1 MPPIPLSDAAPAA
14 APASAPAPARG
25 ARWRR
30 ALGWLPDIGADL
42 LAFCTALVCAVLA
55 ALLVGSI
62 GGCGGG
68 VGTEGTGTFASVG
81 SGPITGF
88 GSIVVS
94 GVRYDDSSASVSDDD
109 GNGSDRS
116 KLALG
121 MVVDVEGGAVS
132 TAADGV
138 TLVSTATS
146 VRTRRALLGPA
157 TDVAADGASL
167 RVLGQLVLVTADTTL
182 GNGLGTPAAL
192 AALPAGQLLEVWGLY
207 DASRTAWVATRIAL
221 APAGSTYCVSGPVAT
236 VDGGQDFTIG
246 SQKFAGSTA
255 GLAAGTVV
263 QLKLQAVQDSSSRW
277 VVSTQR
283 SDTPFSGERDGAGV
297 EGVVASVLS
306 ASRFTVSGITV
317 DSSAAQ
323 VSGTVQPGAR
333 VQVRGKLSGGVLVA
347 TRVQASAAEQPRGY
361 ELKGTPTS
369 LDTANRRFVLRGVT
383 VDYSRASFQGGN
395 AAALVGYTGVLEVK
409 GSLSADRQ
417 VLAADTVKFDD

>member
-1 MPPIPLSDAAPAA
+1 V
-14 APASAPAPARG
+14 RR
-25 ARWRR
+25 RWRR
-30 ALGWLPDIGADL
+30 ALAWLPDVGADIGA
-42 LAFCTALVCAVLA
+42 FCAALVCAVLA

-109 GNGSDRS
+109 GNGSDRG

-121 MVVDVEGGAVS
+121 MVVDVEGGAVT

-138 TLVSTATS
+138 TQVATATS

-157 TDVAADGASL
+157 SDVAADGSSL

-182 GNGLGTPAAL
+182 GNGLSAPAAL

-221 APAGSTYCVSGPVAT
+221 AAAGSTYCVSGPVGT
-236 VDGGQDFTIG
+236 VNGGQAFTLG
-246 SQKFAGSTA
+246 SQTFAGSTA

-263 QLKLQAVQDSSSRW
+263 QLKLQPLRDGADRW
-277 VVSTQR
+277 VVSTQK
-283 SDTPFSGERDGAGV
+283 SDSPFSGEREGAGV
-297 EGVVASVLS
+297 EGLVATVLS
-306 ASRFTVSGITV
+306 ASRFTVNGLTV
-317 DSSAAQ
+317 DSSAAR
-323 VSGTVQPGAR
+323 VDGTVQPGAR
-333 VQVRGKLSGGVLVA
+333 VEVRGRLSGGVLLA
-347 TRVQASAAEQPRGY
+347 SRVEAGTPEQARGF
-361 ELKGTPTS
+361 ELKGTPAS

-383 VDYSRASFQGGN
+383 VDYSRASFQGGS

>member
-1 MPPIPLSDAAPAA
+1 MPPIPLPDSTAAPAHG
-14 APASAPAPARG
+14 R
-25 ARWRR
+25 RWRLVR
-30 ALGWLPDIGADL
+30 AWLPDIGAFCGA
-42 LAFCTALVCAVLA
+42 LACAVLA

-109 GNGSDRS
+109 GGSSDRS
-116 KLALG
+116 RLALG
-121 MVVDVEGGAVS
+121 MVVDVEGGAVT

-138 TLVSTATS
+138 TQLATASS

-157 TDVAADGASL
+157 ADVASDGSQL

-182 GNGLGTPAAL
+182 GSGLGTPAAL
-192 AALPAGQLLEVWGLY
+192 AGLPAGQLLEVWGLY

-221 APAGSTYCVSGPVAT
+221 APAGSTYSLSGPVAA
-236 VDGGQDFTIG
+236 VDGSQGFTIG

-263 QLKLQAVQDSSSRW
+263 QLKLQPLRDGADRW
-277 VVSTQR
+277 VVATQR
-283 SDTPFSGERDGAGV
+283 SETPFNGERDGAGV
-297 EGVVASVLS
+297 EGVVATVLS
-306 ASRFTVSGITV
+306 ASRFTVNGITV
-317 DSSAAQ
+317 DTSAAR
-323 VSGTVQPGAR
+323 VDGTVQPGAR
-333 VQVRGKLSGGVLVA
+333 VQVRGKLTAGVLQA
-347 TRVQASAAEQPRGY
+347 TRVQAGAPDQARGY
-361 ELKGTPTS
+361 ELKGTPTG
-369 LDTANRRFVLRGVT
+369 LDTANRRFVLRGVA
-383 VDYSRASFQGGN
+383 VDYSRATFKGGS
-395 AAALVGYTGVLEVK
+395 AASLVGYTGTLEVK

-417 VLAADTVKFDD
+417 VLVADVVEFDD

>member
-1 MPPIPLSDAAPAA
+1 MPPIPLSE
-14 APASAPAPARG
+14 PARG
-25 ARWRR
+25 AVHRCWRR
-30 ALGWLPDIGADL
+30 ALTWLPDVG
-42 LAFCTALVCAVLA
+42 AFCAALLCAVLA

-94 GVRYDDSSASVSDDD
+94 GVRYDDSTASVSDDD

-116 KLALG
+116 RLALG
-121 MVVDVEGGAVS
+121 MVVDVEGGAVT

-138 TLVSTATS
+138 TQTATATR

-157 TDVAADGASL
+157 TDVAADGSSL

-182 GNGLGTPAAL
+182 GSGLTAPAAL
-192 AALPAGQLLEVWGLY
+192 ATLPAGQLVEVWGLY

-221 APAGSTYCVSGPVAT
+221 AAAGSTYCVSGPVSA
-236 VDGGQDFTIG
+236 VDGGQGFTIG
-246 SQKFAGSTA
+246 SQTFAGSTA

-263 QLKLQAVQDSSSRW
+263 QLKLQSVRDSQDRW

-283 SDTPFSGERDGAGV
+283 SDTPFSGERDEAGV
-297 EGVVASVLS
+297 EGVVATVLS
-306 ASRFTVSGITV
+306 ASRFTVNSVTV
-317 DSSAAQ
+317 DSSTAR
-323 VSGTVQPGAR
+323 VDGTVQPGAR
-333 VQVRGKLSGGVLVA
+333 VEVRGRLSGGVLLA
-347 TRVQASAAEQPRGY
+347 SRVQARAPEQARGF
-361 ELKGTPTS
+361 ELKGTPAS

-383 VDYSRASFQGGN
+383 VDYSRATFQGGS
-395 AAALVGYTGVLEVK
+395 AAALVGYTGRLEVK

-417 VLAADTVKFDD
+417 VLVAETVMFDD

>member
-1 MPPIPLSDAAPAA
+1 MPPIPLSDR
-14 APASAPAPARG
+14 APAPAPA

-30 ALGWLPDIGADL
+30 ALARLAAIGGDVGADIGA
-42 LAFCTALVCAVLA
+42 FCAALVCAVLA

-94 GVRYDDSSASVSDDD
+94 GVRYDDSAASISDDD

-116 KLALG
+116 RLALG
-121 MVVDVEGGAVS
+121 MVVDVEGGAVT

-138 TLVSTATS
+138 TAVATASS

-157 TDVAADGASL
+157 ADVAADGSSL

-182 GNGLGTPAAL
+182 GSDLKTPAAL
-192 AALPAGQLLEVWGLY
+192 AALPAGQLVEVWGLY

-221 APAGSTYCVSGPVAT
+221 AAAGSTYCVSGPVAA
-236 VDGGQDFTIG
+236 VDGGQGFTIG

-263 QLKLQAVQDSSSRW
+263 QLKLQAVPDSNNRW

-283 SDTPFSGERDGAGV
+283 SDTPFSGELEGAGV
-297 EGVVASVLS
+297 EGVVATVLS
-306 ASRFTVSGITV
+306 TSRFTVNGVTV
-317 DSSAAQ
+317 DSSAAR
-323 VSGTVQPGAR
+323 VDGTVQPGAR
-333 VQVRGKLSGGVLVA
+333 VQVRGKLSGGVLLA
-347 TRVQASAAEQPRGY
+347 TRVQASAAEQARGF
-361 ELKGTPTS
+361 ELKGTPAS

-383 VDYSRASFQGGN
+383 VDYSRASFQGGS
-395 AAALVGYTGVLEVK
+395 AAALVGYSGVLEVK

-417 VLAADTVKFDD
+417 VLVAETVKFGD